1 MSSAERAAKLITDV
15 ENREIR
21 ILNAIEIGMIKHQ
34 FVPIEELLNFT
45 GFDSAELEYW
55 LKELNY
61 KELIYRQMEPFEGY
75 ILNYSGYD
83 LLALNALVKSGVL
96 EALGR
101 PIGVGKE
108 ADVLEALTPER
119 DLVAVKFH
127 RLGRTSFR
135 DTKRKRDYLADHQ
148 HTSWLYQSRQAAE
161 EEFRALEITYKAG
174 VDVPK
179 PIDHNRHAIVL
190 EYIDGYELVEVDEI
204 DDPEG
209 FLDDI
214 LWNVKKAYD
223 AGIIHTDLSEF
234 NVLLTKD
241 GEVRLIDWPQFIH
254 REHPNSKDIL
264 KRDVRNIINF
274 FKRKY
279 YVDRELESIIN
290 YILNNRG

>member
-1 MSSAERAAKLITDV
+1 MSTAEKAAKLITKVD
-15 ENREIR
+15 NREIR
-21 ILNAIEIGMIKHQ
+21 ILNAIEIGMIRHQ
-34 FVPIEELLNFT
+34 FVPLDELLNFT
-45 GFDSAELEYW
+45 GFDSQELEYW

-61 KELIYRQMEPFEGY
+61 KEVIYRQMEPLEGY
-75 ILNYSGYD
+75 IINYIGYD

-96 EALGR
+96 EAMGR

-119 DLVAVKFH
+119 DSVAVKFH

-161 EEFRALEITYKAG
+161 EEFEALKITYDAG
-174 VDVPK
+174 VYVPK

-190 EYIDGYELVEVDEI
+190 EYIDGYELVEVDEL
-204 DDPEG
+204 DDPKG
-209 FLDDI
+209 FLIDI
-214 LWNVKKAYD
+214 LWNVKKAYE
-223 AGIIHTDLSEF
+223 AGVIHTDLSEF

-254 REHPNSKDIL
+254 KEHPNAENIL
-264 KRDVRNIINF
+264 RRDVKNIINF

-279 YVDRELESIIN
+279 NVDVKLESALN
-290 YILNNRG
+290 YVKRD